1 MLSWPGPDAALT
13 MQSERTDP
21 DVYLIDKAIEL
32 SVVAES
38 ASSRGQRSQQF
49 HAGDP
54 RLETR
59 RRIATE
65 VLREINWISETRGYV
80 TCPGEKHHET
90 RNADSDCWVN
100 LDGVPNISCFHE
112 SCKEVQAE
120 VSPIR
125 LLACFGWAIC
135 LSRLLRVS
143 SPEALLV

>member
-54 RLETR
+54 GSKHEEGSLLKYSARSTGLAKRGVMSLALVRNTTKH
-59 RRIATE
+59 AT
-65 VLREINWISETRGYV
+65 LIPTAGL
-80 TCPGEKHHET
+80 T
-90 RNADSDCWVN
+90 
-100 LDGVPNISCFHE
+100 
-112 SCKEVQAE
+112 
-120 VSPIR
+120 
-125 LLACFGWAIC
+125 
-135 LSRLLRVS
+135 
-143 SPEALLV
+143 